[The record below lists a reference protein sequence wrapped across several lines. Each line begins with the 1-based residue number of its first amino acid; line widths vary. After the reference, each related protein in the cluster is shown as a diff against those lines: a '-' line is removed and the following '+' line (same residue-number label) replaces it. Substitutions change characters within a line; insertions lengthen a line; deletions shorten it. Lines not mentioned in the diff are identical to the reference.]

1 MKQLILLCI
10 LVTSMFTAQTVK
22 MIDTNTPKVRTVGG
36 STVTVSI
43 PQGQMFNLYI
53 KEPKTKQEVTI
64 NSTITTNSAVYKSTP
79 YEVYATKK
87 GRLFIVAPTKD
98 GLGYTRKY
106 INTTHK

>member
-1 MKQLILLCI
+1 MKHLILLCL

-22 MIDTNTPKVRTVGG
+22 MVTPKVETIGG

-43 PQGQMFNLYI
+43 PQGQMFNLDI
-53 KEPKTKQEVTI
+53 KQPKTKQEVTV
-64 NSTITTNSAVYKSTP
+64 NSTITTNSAVYKSIP

-87 GRLFIVAPTKD
+87 GRLFIVVPTRD